1 MFSES
6 CSLGRERKAG
16 GIFHLNLNI
25 ASNPIANKY
34 HEGKVQ
40 STLERELDAPETVTM
55 EAIGISKLSE
65 SGLIYLSVF

>member
-1 MFSES
+1 MPTES
-6 CSLGRERKAG
+6 CSLGRERKLG
-16 GIFHLNLNI
+16 GKFHLRLI
-25 ASNPIANKY
+25 ISPNPIANKY
-34 HEGKVQ
+34 HEGKVE